1 MNIPSDDDFER
12 TNIGDNRATID
23 AAVMWSL
30 YGQQQGHPWRKR
42 LEWFI
47 ARGYLITEDG
57 DEDATE
63 GRVAAECER
72 GEHGET

>member
-1 MNIPSDDDFER
+1 MIPSDDDFKRANVGNNR
-12 TNIGDNRATID
+12 TTID

-30 YGQQQGHPWRKR
+30 YGHHSSNPWRRR

-47 ARGYLITEDG
+47 AHGYLITKDG

-72 GEHGET
+72 GEHG